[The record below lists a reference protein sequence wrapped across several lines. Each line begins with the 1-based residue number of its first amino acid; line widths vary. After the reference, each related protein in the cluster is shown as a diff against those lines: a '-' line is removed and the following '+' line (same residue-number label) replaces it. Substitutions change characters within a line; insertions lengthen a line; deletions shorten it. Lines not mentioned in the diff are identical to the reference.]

1 VSGSFG
7 ILALTAATIG
17 ALHTAAPDHWA
28 PFVAVA
34 RARQWSF
41 ARTARVTALCGFGH
55 VTVSALLGLIA
66 LLAGAEVMQDL
77 GRSLE
82 SVAGILLI
90 GFGLAYGLWG
100 LRRSLGARLH
110 GHRHSHYDH
119 VHDPGTVTVW
129 GLFLVFCAD
138 PCVAAIPIVMAAA
151 PFGVLPALGVVLA
164 YEAATI
170 GTMLLLVLPA
180 RKGAT
185 FLRWPWLDQYGD
197 AAAGGLIASVGIVVG
212 LIGW

>member
-1 VSGSFG
+1 VG
-7 ILALTAATIG
+7 ILALTAATLG

-34 RARQWSF
+34 RARQWSL

-55 VTVSALLGLIA
+55 VTVSALLGL
-66 LLAGAEVMQDL
+66 LAVLFGAEVMQDI

-82 SVAGILLI
+82 AVAGLLLI
-90 GFGLAYGLWG
+90 GFGLAYALWG
-100 LRRSLGARLH
+100 LRHTLGARLH

-119 VHDPGTVTVW
+119 VHDPGGVTVW
-129 GLFLVFCAD
+129 SLFLVFCAD

-151 PFGVLPALGVVLA
+151 PLGVLPALGVVVA

-170 GTMLLLVLPA
+170 GTMLLLVVPA

-185 FLRWPWLDQYGD
+185 FLRFSWLDHYGD
-197 AAAGGLIASVGIVVG
+197 AVAGSLIASVGIVVSLFG
-212 LIGW
+212 R